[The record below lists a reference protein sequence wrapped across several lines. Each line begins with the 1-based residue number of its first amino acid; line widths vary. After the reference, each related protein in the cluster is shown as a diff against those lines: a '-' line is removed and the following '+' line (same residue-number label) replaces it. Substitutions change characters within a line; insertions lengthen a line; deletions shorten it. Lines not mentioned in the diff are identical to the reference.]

1 MYEDKTLVC
10 KECCNEFVFTAGEQE
25 FYAERG
31 FQNEPL
37 SCKVCRCLQS
47 PLPRSWNIS
56 PRCVPL
62 AAGEVE
68 GSFELKSDCRLPQRV
83 FAPEE
88 RSLIFR
94 NYAYHER
101 RRESDAVR
109 FFFVGRNEAVP
120 GGGVGREKDW
130 NGNKRLK

>member
-10 KECCNEFVFTAGEQE
+10 KECGNEFVFTAGEQE

-31 FQNEPL
+31 FQNEPQR
-37 SCKVCRCLQS
+37 CKAC
-47 PLPRSWNIS
+47 PPRTAS
-56 PRCVPL
+56 
-62 AAGEVE
+62 E
-68 GSFELKSDCRLPQRV
+68 
-83 FAPEE
+83 
-88 RSLIFR
+88 
-94 NYAYHER
+94 
-101 RRESDAVR
+101 ESDAVR